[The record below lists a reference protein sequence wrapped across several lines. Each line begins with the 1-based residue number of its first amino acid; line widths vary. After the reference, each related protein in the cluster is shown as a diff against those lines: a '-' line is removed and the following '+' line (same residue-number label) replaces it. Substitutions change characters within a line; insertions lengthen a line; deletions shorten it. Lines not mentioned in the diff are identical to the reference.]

1 MVNKMTYKF
10 GAVLQNKKKKRK
22 LLQSGFVIN
31 LQVREIPNEVL
42 LIFYKYCRIQIS
54 IGCLFGIEKIFQK
67 IWLKYNFSFFIFVF
81 YLGFQWLFTRTDL
94 KYELSIPIKKNAVFL
109 YSIDKT
115 TMAKCLL
122 ICTIALCFVMSSLAT
137 HIPDRDSPDK
147 TLYERYVS
155 KYSW

>member
-67 IWLKYNFSFFIFVF
+67 I
-81 YLGFQWLFTRTDL
+81 
-94 KYELSIPIKKNAVFL
+94 
-109 YSIDKT
+109 
-115 TMAKCLL
+115 
-122 ICTIALCFVMSSLAT
+122 
-137 HIPDRDSPDK
+137 
-147 TLYERYVS
+147 
-155 KYSW
+155 

>member
-67 IWLKYNFSFFIFVF
+67 IWLKYNFSFFF
-81 YLGFQWLFTRTDL
+81 
-94 KYELSIPIKKNAVFL
+94 LSMFSMVVYQNRFEIRIVDSNKNNAVFL

-137 HIPDRDSPDK
+137 HTPDRDSPDK
-147 TLYERYVS
+147 TLYERFVS
-155 KYSW
+155 KYS